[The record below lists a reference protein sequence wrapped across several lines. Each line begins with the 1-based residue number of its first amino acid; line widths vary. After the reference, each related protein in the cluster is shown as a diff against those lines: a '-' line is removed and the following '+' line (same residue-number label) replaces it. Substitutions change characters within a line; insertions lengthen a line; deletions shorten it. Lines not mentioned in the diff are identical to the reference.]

1 MRRLALS
8 LVVAAAAAA
17 LAAPALSAAAPP
29 SAWARSADAL
39 CLKANADSSKL
50 PTVNTSKGRIATIE
64 GSIVIGDRLAN
75 ALAKLPRPAADAAA
89 IAKLVGVY
97 RQAVALMRDV
107 VVAMR
112 VDDSDRLDRDLDRAT
127 LISASF
133 SSAAKRLGALHCAQ

>member
-1 MRRLALS
+1 MLV
-8 LVVAAAAAA
+8 VVAAAAA
-17 LAAPALSAAAPP
+17 LAVPALSAAAPP
-29 SAWARSADAL
+29 PSAWARAAGAL
-39 CLKANADSSKL
+39 CLKANADSAKL
-50 PTVNTSKGRIATIE
+50 PTVNTPKGRIATIE

-75 ALAKLPRPAADAAA
+75 ALARLPRPAADAAA

-97 RQAVALMRDV
+97 RQAVAQMRDV

-127 LISASF
+127 AISASF